1 MLNEYKDVFVSYLN
15 RLQREITSY
24 KNETDLWKTVE
35 GISNPPGNL
44 YLHLCGNLQHYF
56 GALLG
61 KSGYIRNRDLE
72 FSRKNVPLQELL
84 KEINTTISS
93 VSAAFDKLNE
103 KDLWNIYPDKT
114 FGENVSSNY
123 VILECAVHFGYH
135 LGQINY
141 HRRILGI

>member
-15 RLQREITSY
+15 RLQKEITSY

-44 YLHLCGNLQHYF
+44 CLHLCGNLQHYF

-61 KSGYIRNRDLE
+61 KSGYTRNRDLE
-72 FSRKNVPLQELL
+72 FSRKNVPREELL
-84 KEINTTISS
+84 NEINAAVKSVSS
-93 VSAAFDKLNE
+93 VFDRLDE
-103 KDLWNIYPDKT
+103 KELWNIYPDKT
-114 FGENVSSNY
+114 FGENVTCNY

-141 HRRILGI
+141 HRRILGL